1 MASLD
6 KWIHLYVG
14 CETNKGQL
22 VGVVEDRLFIRE
34 SKGHSITEYHKQVL
48 GGSTFLYL
56 RKIGDITE
64 HQSKELIDKGFS
76 IGRPSGYSFSN
87 EAILYLLSLSVD
99 LFGMISSGLAKD
111 ISKL

>member
-1 MASLD
+1 MPRLD
-6 KWIHLYVG
+6 KWVQLYIG

-22 VGVVEDRLFIRE
+22 VGVIEDRLFVRE
-34 SKGHSITEYHKQVL
+34 GKEHSIIEYSRQTL
-48 GGSTFLYL
+48 GKTLFLYL

-111 ISKL
+111 ITKL